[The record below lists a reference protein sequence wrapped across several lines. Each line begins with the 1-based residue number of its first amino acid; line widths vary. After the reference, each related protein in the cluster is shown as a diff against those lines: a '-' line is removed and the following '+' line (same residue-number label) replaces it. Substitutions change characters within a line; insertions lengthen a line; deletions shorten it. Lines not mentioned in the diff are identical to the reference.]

1 VSNSSRNVDGKHEFW
16 KSSDGVSPSFLS
28 LRRSVV
34 VLLFC
39 CSVVS
44 FFFVFVEIAR
54 AARQTLVFRYD
65 VAATGWSNA
74 LKTWSLDG
82 ETHW

>member
-1 VSNSSRNVDGKHEFW
+1 MNSGKA
-16 KSSDGVSPSFLS
+16 PM
-28 LRRSVV
+28 
-34 VLLFC
+34 VLVPASYRYFEAFLFC
-39 CSVVS
+39 CSVIS
-44 FFFVFVEIAR
+44 FYFVFVEIAR

>member
-1 VSNSSRNVDGKHEFW
+1 MNSGKAPMVLVPASYRYVEA
-16 KSSDGVSPSFLS
+16 
-28 LRRSVV
+28 
-34 VLLFC
+34 LLFC